1 MQMTVSAGRLRS
13 YKPWNIKVQVMK
25 GFIALVVALFMV
37 PALAESKMYTYPSA
51 QSLPDDDTSVFPRD
65 PQLLTGHNVKLTAE
79 RFFNAWNN
87 KENERE
93 RIKADMY
100 FLGVLD
106 ATDGKGWCSNNK
118 ILPGSAK
125 EFVYSQLAKLKS
137 EQRAL
142 SAAEV
147 IVKTLAEYFPCH
159 KRSGK

>member
-1 MQMTVSAGRLRS
+1 
-13 YKPWNIKVQVMK
+13 MK
-25 GFIALVVALFMV
+25 GLVTLMVALFMLS
-37 PALAESKMYTYPSA
+37 AFADSKTYDYPSA

-65 PQLLTGHNVKLTAE
+65 PQLLTGHDLKLTAE

-100 FLGVLD
+100 LLGVLD
-106 ATDGKGWCSNNK
+106 ATDGKEWCSNNK
-118 ILPGSAK
+118 ILPGSVQ
-125 EFVYSQLAKLKS
+125 EFVDSQLAKLKP

-142 SAAEV
+142 SASEV
-147 IVKTLAEYFPCH
+147 IVKSLAEYFPCH